1 MAKTF
6 LFSFKINQCTHWSN
20 VQVCIELCMENK
32 TAKCNQKITK
42 KEKKLLIMTI
52 VLVVIRVFIHHPNR
66 WTQDQIYMQGPRV
79 TSLAWVTNH
88 EWVLYPF
95 LKFLFKLFFTEKYLF
110 YLSCTYY
117 VISCIFI
124 KHVVAST
131 YEEIKNFPFRL
142 LVEVFLSFLGLTTGI
157 IYF

>member
-1 MAKTF
+1 
-6 LFSFKINQCTHWSN
+6 
-20 VQVCIELCMENK
+20 
-32 TAKCNQKITK
+32 
-42 KEKKLLIMTI
+42 MTI

-131 YEEIKNFPFRL
+131 FEEIKNFPFRL